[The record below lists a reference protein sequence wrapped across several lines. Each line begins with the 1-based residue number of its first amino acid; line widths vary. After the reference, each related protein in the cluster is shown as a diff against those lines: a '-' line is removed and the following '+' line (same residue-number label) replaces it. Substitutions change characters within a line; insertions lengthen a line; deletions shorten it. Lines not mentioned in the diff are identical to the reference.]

1 MLSRYKKSYKKIAM
15 GLLSLA
21 AIEKDLKSLQQLMV
35 RYEADPHWQL
45 YLWKEAGNVIGL
57 VGIEQQL
64 GQYAIRHLSV
74 IPSHSKEDISR
85 EMLENLQSI
94 ARFEKMRMANNTV
107 SSITINQQVQECPT
121 HFGQAIS

>member
-1 MLSRYKKSYKKIAM
+1 MLSRYKNSYKKIAM

-21 AIEKDLKSLQQLMV
+21 ATEKDLKSLQQLMAV
-35 RYEADPHWQL
+35 YEADSQWQL

-57 VGIEQQL
+57 IGIEQQL
-64 GQYAIRHLSV
+64 GQDIIRHLSV

-85 EMLENLQSI
+85 KMIENLQSI
-94 ARFEKMRMANNTV
+94 ARFESMRMANNTV
-107 SSITINQQVQECPT
+107 LPVSIIQQPKERPT

>member
-1 MLSRYKKSYKKIAM
+1 MLSRYKKTYKKIAM

-74 IPSHSKEDISR
+74 IPSHSKEDISSV
-85 EMLENLQSI
+85 MLGNLQSI